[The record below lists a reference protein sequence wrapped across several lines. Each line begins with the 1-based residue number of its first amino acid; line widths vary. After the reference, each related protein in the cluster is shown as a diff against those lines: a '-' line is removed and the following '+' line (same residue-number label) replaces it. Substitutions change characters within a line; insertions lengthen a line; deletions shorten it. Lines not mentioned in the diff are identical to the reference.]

1 MATKPKNHSITES
14 ETSLVIAGLRR
25 YALQLDTK
33 VKYAED
39 EDEAEGYVE
48 DIADI
53 RTLLAKL
60 GDTKALIL
68 KSERKPKAKKTAK
81 PKAKSVKITKAKAK
95 PTHEELQ
102 ASHDKSSDIINKA
115 IATAEALAEFVA

>member
-1 MATKPKNHSITES
+1 MANKPKNHSITPD

-39 EDEAEGYVE
+39 EDEAEGFVQ

-53 RTLLAKL
+53 RTLLGKL
-60 GDTKALIL
+60 GDTKALVL

-95 PTHEELQ
+95 
-102 ASHDKSSDIINKA
+102 A
-115 IATAEALAEFVA
+115 IEATAEALAEFVA